1 MKKKLRKIV
10 FIFVTITAITNDGF
24 GQEVCLDTSKITS
37 CKLTIPNRKSAIF
50 QKIQALYKSK
60 VENKK
65 QTLIDLSSK
74 KRTTLKY

>member
-1 MKKKLRKIV
+1 MMKKLCNIV
-10 FIFVTITAITNDGF
+10 FIFVTIAANINNGF
-24 GQEVCLDTSKITS
+24 GQQVCLDTSKITS

-50 QKIQALYKSK
+50 QKIPVLNKSK

-65 QTLIDLSSK
+65 QTLIELPSK

>member
-1 MKKKLRKIV
+1 MMKKLRNIV
-10 FIFVTITAITNDGF
+10 FIFVIIAAYINNGF
-24 GQEVCLDTSKITS
+24 GQQVCPDTSKITS

-50 QKIQALYKSK
+50 QKIQALNKSK

>member
-1 MKKKLRKIV
+1 MMKKLRNIV
-10 FIFVTITAITNDGF
+10 FIFVIIAAYINNGF
-24 GQEVCLDTSKITS
+24 GQQVCPDTSKITS

>member
-1 MKKKLRKIV
+1 MKKKLRNIV
-10 FIFVTITAITNDGF
+10 FIFVIIAAYINDGY
-24 GQEVCLDTSKITS
+24 GQQVCPDTSKITS

-50 QKIQALYKSK
+50 QKIPVLNKSK

-65 QTLIDLSSK
+65 QTLIDFSSK

>member
-1 MKKKLRKIV
+1 MKKKFFKIV
-10 FIFVTITAITNDGF
+10 FNFLIITAFINDGF
-24 GQEVCLDTSKITS
+24 GQQVCSDTSKITS

-50 QKIQALYKSK
+50 QKIQVLNKSK

>member
-1 MKKKLRKIV
+1 MKKKLFKFFLIIGF
-10 FIFVTITAITNDGF
+10 FINQGF
-24 GQEVCLDTSKITS
+24 GQQVSPDASKITS

-50 QKIQALYKSK
+50 QKIPVLNKSK

-65 QTLIDLSSK
+65 QTLIDFSSK

>member
-1 MKKKLRKIV
+1 MKKKLFKIV
-10 FIFVTITAITNDGF
+10 FNFLIIAACINDGF
-24 GQEVCLDTSKITS
+24 GQQVCSDTSKITS

-50 QKIQALYKSK
+50 QKIPVLNKSK

-65 QTLIDLSSK
+65 QTLIDLSFK

>member
-1 MKKKLRKIV
+1 MKKLRNIV
-10 FIFVTITAITNDGF
+10 FIFVIIAAYINNGF
-24 GQEVCLDTSKITS
+24 GQQVCPDTSKITS

>member
-1 MKKKLRKIV
+1 MKKKLRNIV
-10 FIFVTITAITNDGF
+10 FIFVIIAAYINDGF
-24 GQEVCLDTSKITS
+24 GQQVCSDTSKITS

-50 QKIQALYKSK
+50 QKIPVLNKSK

-65 QTLIDLSSK
+65 QALIDLSSK

>member
-1 MKKKLRKIV
+1 MMKKLRKIV
-10 FIFVTITAITNDGF
+10 FNFLIIATYINDGY
-24 GQEVCLDTSKITS
+24 GQQVCSDTSKITS

-50 QKIQALYKSK
+50 QKIPVLNKSK